1 MVLGREWLHSLGPTL
16 KRSYEHNSFMF
27 EVNGT
32 HVLLLGEKNVPSSPL
47 ICTAELLSSF
57 DEIEQVFLCYSLCHL
72 LSNSCFEVTYDEH
85 GDKNKCD
92 QLKGSSS
99 TSHTL
104 SSTLLFQQKTNLTS
118 NVTLLTSKETPYV
131 HNLLCHTYNV
141 TNINDS
147 SPCMVVRP
155 QMSSNVMNIVE
166 EVRP

>member
-1 MVLGREWLHSLGPTL
+1 
-16 KRSYEHNSFMF
+16 MF

-47 ICTAELLSSF
+47 ICTAELSSSF

-85 GDKNKCD
+85 GDTNKCD

-131 HNLLCHTYNV
+131 HNLLRHTSNV
-141 TNINDS
+141 TNIKFFT
-147 SPCMVVRP
+147 MYGGTTT
-155 QMSSNVMNIVE
+155 NVLQCYEHCRGGKNLIK
-166 EVRP
+166 RSLNRIQRCIP